1 MVENYPEN
9 QITDTDV
16 GKIHKADEYMRYNNN
31 DQFYCKLVELFK
43 NYTNDKVSFDDK
55 VDINCRAL
63 TIDEAIGN
71 PERKDYPL
79 LQGKEVLLEA
89 DYRGFKGQAYTDS
102 PSNFSG
108 SIKDIL
114 NLDINKETCRAVLI
128 ATINAVLRSLN
139 NEINTKHC
147 KDEEP
152 TECAHNICIFLL
164 NKGYK
169 KILMLGFQPAIADGI
184 KEKFELIVLDRDK
197 ENIGKE
203 RNGVF
208 IDDGYENSDYLYD
221 KVDVILST
229 GSTIVNGSII
239 GIIDRA
245 KMYNKD
251 LYFYGT
257 TIAGASLLL
266 GLNRLCFK
274 AH

>member
-1 MVENYPEN
+1 MNEV
-9 QITDTDV
+9 V
-16 GKIHKADEYMRYNNN
+16 
-31 DQFYCKLVELFK
+31 QFYIDLIKKFREYIK
-43 NYTNDKVSFDDK
+43 NTVSFDENIEISCK
-55 VDINCRAL
+55 AL
-63 TIDEAIGN
+63 SAIEAIGN

-114 NLDINKETCRAVLI
+114 NLDINKETCRAILI

-152 TECAHNICIFLL
+152 TECAHNINNFLL

-169 KILMLGFQPAIADGI
+169 KILMIGFQPAIADAL
-184 KEKFELIVLDRDK
+184 KNNFEFIVLDRNK
-197 ENIGKE
+197 ENIGKKK
-203 RNGVF
+203 NGVF
-208 IDDGYENSDYLYD
+208 IEDGYENSDYLYD

-229 GSTIVNGSII
+229 GSTIVNGSIFD
-239 GIIDRA
+239 IIDKA
-245 KMYNKD
+245 KLYNKD

-257 TIAGASLLL
+257 TIAGASILL